1 MRATSLPT
9 VQRLIMPKPAQIDD
23 EAKMQNVKT
32 KIMNVVKEYK
42 HNNTEHGWPKNNL
55 EINEIKGLKETKDKI
70 KRKEIVVFKTDKSS
84 K

>member
-9 VQRLIMPKPAQIDD
+9 VQRLIMPKPATIDD

-32 KIMNVVKEYK
+32 KIMNVVKEYN

-55 EINEIKGLKETKDKI
+55 E
-70 KRKEIVVFKTDKSS
+70 
-84 K
+84 